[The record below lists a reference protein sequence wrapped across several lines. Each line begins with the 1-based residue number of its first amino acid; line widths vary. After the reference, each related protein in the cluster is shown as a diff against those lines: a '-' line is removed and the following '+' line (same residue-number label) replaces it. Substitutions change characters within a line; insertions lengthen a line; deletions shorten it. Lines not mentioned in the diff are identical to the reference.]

1 MENLPLDFVS
11 VVVAAAVES
20 LSSILVLLGLLFLV
34 TKGQVLKLLIFRLV
48 FHSRKPTSLSLKVY
62 CSSHLGLKIR
72 PKLLFLTTKVLKR
85 EAKIWLLKL

>member
-1 MENLPLDFVS
+1 MENLRLDFVS

-48 FHSRKPTSLSLKVY
+48 VKDTIFILVSTHENQLHY
-62 CSSHLGLKIR
+62 H
-72 PKLLFLTTKVLKR
+72 
-85 EAKIWLLKL
+85 

>member
-48 FHSRKPTSLSLKVY
+48 VKDT
-62 CSSHLGLKIR
+62 
-72 PKLLFLTTKVLKR
+72 LFILVSTHENQLHYQ
-85 EAKIWLLKL
+85 